1 MSWRD
6 EASDEALADMDGL
19 LNLAIPFA
27 QDMLA
32 KHGAFYP
39 YGAVVTHNGEERLIP
54 VQVGSDQPQPV
65 EVIEQLYHSMKAHSP
80 SIRAAAVVAD
90 VSLPNEG
97 NGVRIDLEHRD
108 GVALALVL
116 PYVLH
121 NGAVD
126 YGELTAG
133 QANQR
138 IWGYSGQ

>member
-6 EASDEALADMDGL
+6 EASDEAQADMDGL
-19 LNLAIPFA
+19 LNLALPFA
-27 QDMLA
+27 QDMLT

-54 VQVGSDQPQPV
+54 AQMGSEQPQSV

-97 NGVRIDLEHRD
+97 DGVRIDLEHRD

-116 PYVLH
+116 PYVLR

-126 YGELTAG
+126 YGELTAV

-138 IWGYSGQ
+138 IWAHPGQ